1 MDDLN
6 LDHSLDDLIKRQR
19 EQKKKM
25 KGKTTSHKDTKIPK
39 RTAGGVKSRA
49 AIRTERADRVG
60 KPNSPY
66 AAPANVKKE
75 AALFTASYKAARA
88 PIKEIFTAG
97 YIPKPSSNLKLVTV
111 NRKVGFTTGKR
122 PQQTTAGP
130 LTSKPM
136 RMVTTQQIKRE
147 GLTSSSAAA
156 KAAASTNRRDERIPT
171 GPRVPETLAQAN
183 GNRGRDSHR
192 IPTGPASSGAR
203 QADRGQTQQHQSDHR
218 GANAQQET
226 RSGDLS
232 GCISVPGNSS
242 SNTSGY
248 SSHYSNNGNNGNNSN
263 THHNNPPNNYNN
275 SNYNSNNNNNNTNT
289 AKRQGVNPRAP
300 EPVARQENR
309 AAAAVRAPAAAS
321 SSLSMDVDMEVDS
334 SPIAIK
340 GSAPGQQTVAF
351 RGESGPVTIEIENL
365 DPGTT
370 TDDVKYVCSRFGEIR
385 SCACANGFAQVTYA
399 RKAAGQAAIDQLHG
413 KKADNNQILRVTM
426 RAEAILHDELPGN
439 ANRVPSSIAGPMK
452 ILQKAVHGTLR
463 NAGNLYS
470 DNILAAERVLRE
482 QQQRMQQLH
491 DEEQRMAILRVQN
504 AQLGGLS
511 SLSSNANRGFF

>member
-1 MDDLN
+1 
-6 LDHSLDDLIKRQR
+6 
-19 EQKKKM
+19 M
-25 KGKTTSHKDTKIPK
+25 KGKTTAHKDTKIPK

-49 AIRTERADRVG
+49 AIRTERADRFN

-66 AAPANVKKE
+66 AAPTKVKKE

-97 YIPKPSSNLKLVTV
+97 YIPKPSTNLKLVTV
-111 NRKVGFTTGKR
+111 NRNVGLTTGKR
-122 PQQTTAGP
+122 HQQTAAGP

-156 KAAASTNRRDERIPT
+156 KASAAASTSRRDERIPT
-171 GPRVPETLAQAN
+171 GPRVPETSTHAN
-183 GNRGRDSHR
+183 GNRGRDAYR
-192 IPTGPASSGAR
+192 IPTGPASSGTR
-203 QADRGQTQQHQSDHR
+203 QTDRNTTQQYQSDHR

-226 RSGDLS
+226 RSGNLS
-232 GCISVPGNSS
+232 GRISVPSNSS
-242 SNTSGY
+242 NSTSG
-248 SSHYSNNGNNGNNSN
+248 NNTHHNTNTHHSGNTHHNSN
-263 THHNNPPNNYNN
+263 THHNGNTHHNNP
-275 SNYNSNNNNNNTNT
+275 SNNNNNASTV
-289 AKRQGVNPRAP
+289 KRQGVNPRAP
-300 EPVARQENR
+300 EPVVRQENR
-309 AAAAVRAPAAAS
+309 GAAAAVRASAATS
-321 SSLSMDVDMEVDS
+321 SSMSMDVDMEVDS
-334 SPIAIK
+334 GPIAIK

-426 RAEAILHDELPGN
+426 RAEAILHDELPSN

-491 DEEQRMAILRVQN
+491 DEEQRMALLRVQN
-504 AQLGGLS
+504 AQLSGLS

>member
-1 MDDLN
+1 MI
-6 LDHSLDDLIKRQR
+6 LDQSLDDLIRTQR

-25 KGKTTSHKDTKIPK
+25 KGRNTPSKDTKIPK
-39 RTAGGVKSRA
+39 KTAGGVKSRA
-49 AIRTERADRVG
+49 AIRTERAVRAS

-66 AAPANVKKE
+66 AGSTKVKKE
-75 AALFTASYKAARA
+75 AALFTASYQAAKA

-97 YIPKPSSNLKLVTV
+97 YIPKPATNLKLVTV
-111 NRKVGFTTGKR
+111 NRKVGLTTGKK
-122 PQQTTAGP
+122 PHQSAGGP

-136 RMVTTQQIKRE
+136 RLVTTQEIKRE

-156 KAAASTNRRDERIPT
+156 RSAAAASANRRDERIPT
-171 GPRVPETLAQAN
+171 GPRIPESLAYTSE
-183 GNRGRDSHR
+183 NRGEDHR
-192 IPTGPASSGAR
+192 IPTGPASSGGR
-203 QADRGQTQQHQSDHR
+203 LADRSPTRQYPGDHR
-218 GANAQQET
+218 GGNAHPET
-226 RSGDLS
+226 RSGNINS
-232 GCISVPGNSS
+232 RINIPRNSSVNNSSSSQNAHNSS
-242 SNTSGY
+242 SNN
-248 SSHYSNNGNNGNNSN
+248 SSHHHSSANNNSPN
-263 THHNNPPNNYNN
+263 TF
-275 SNYNSNNNNNNTNT
+275 
-289 AKRQGVNPRAP
+289 KRQGVNSRAP
-300 EPVARQENR
+300 EPIARQDNR
-309 AAAAVRAPAAAS
+309 VASRAPAANS
-321 SSLSMDVDMEVDS
+321 SSTSMDVDMEVDNT
-334 SPIAIK
+334 PIAIK
-340 GSAPGQQTVAF
+340 GSAPGQQSVAF

-370 TDDVKYVCSRFGEIR
+370 IDDVKYVCSRFGEIR

-426 RAEAILHDELPGN
+426 RADAILHDELPAN

-491 DEEQRMAILRVQN
+491 DEEQRMAMIRMQN
-504 AQLGGLS
+504 AQFSGLS